1 MTERC
6 EPYVAGQLPVGT
18 WVRLFDLRGKL
29 GVVGQVLGTV
39 QGYSQGNIHVLRDDG
54 VQETASPGWWQ
65 PVGRCPICG
74 REFEEGG
81 GR

>member
-1 MTERC
+1 MTERR
-6 EPYVAGQLPVGT
+6 ETYVAGCLPVGT
-18 WVRLFDLRGKL
+18 RVRLFDVSGKL

-39 QGYSQGNIHVLRDDG
+39 RGYIRGRLHVLRDDG

-65 PVGRCPICG
+65 PLGRCPVCG

-81 GR
+81 AR